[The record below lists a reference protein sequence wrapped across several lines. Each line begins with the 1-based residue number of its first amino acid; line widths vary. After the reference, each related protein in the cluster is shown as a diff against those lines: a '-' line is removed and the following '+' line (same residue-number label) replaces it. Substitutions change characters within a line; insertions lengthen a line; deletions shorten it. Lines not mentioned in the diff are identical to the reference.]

1 MADQVTF
8 DQLSDAT
15 TGGKNLAALYCPR
28 PGCRCLLL
36 KANVAQLTMPTDEP
50 LAELATIPTQ
60 LLAGC
65 NLTTTTQP
73 DNAVYFWKVTN
84 MLDFENLGFLKT
96 VVETG
101 VKYLSCPDCDL
112 APLGFHNTHSGLSQP
127 AYYLAVDRV
136 RYQFG

>member
-8 DQLSDAT
+8 DTLSDQT

-36 KANVAQLTMPTDEP
+36 KPNVAQLTTPADEP
-50 LAELATIPTQ
+50 IAELTNIPTQ

-65 NLTTTTQP
+65 NLTTQP
-73 DNAVYFWKVTN
+73 DNSTYFWKVTN

-96 VVETG
+96 VAETG

-112 APLGFHNTHSGLSQP
+112 APLGFHNTHSQLPQP
-127 AYYLAVDRV
+127 TYFLAADRV
-136 RYQFG
+136 RYQFA